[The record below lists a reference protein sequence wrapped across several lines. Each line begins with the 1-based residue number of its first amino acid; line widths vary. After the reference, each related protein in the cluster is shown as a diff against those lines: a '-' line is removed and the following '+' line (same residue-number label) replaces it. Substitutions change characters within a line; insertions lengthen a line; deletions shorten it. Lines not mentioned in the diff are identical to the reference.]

1 MTQGQ
6 PVSGNT
12 KIAKVR
18 AVDLE
23 TIIEQITTKIKAD
36 MDIARA
42 ESKAEIER
50 IRSKLDEAQAE
61 AERARAANEEMAQR
75 VTGLEAEAERARAA
89 NEAEIERIR
98 SELNE
103 AQAEAKR
110 ARAEGGTLTQGME
123 RLTRNFNKHRE
134 ENELRAKYRQADIDN
149 IFIRM
154 DRADNGLKDEIEVT
168 RTEFKGIVQA
178 SETRLKEGHK
188 ILDERTCLMQDQ
200 IALLGENV
208 VGGGVSRL
216 GRIVLDNI
224 DGHFSTEPM
233 PLPDKLEMA
242 GLKTTGKFYL
252 RQCESMLVDLQPM
265 IKNSE
270 ARSCEVFRY
279 LTHGRYLLPGG
290 AHFNGEYVNV
300 YVAENLV
307 AFKSFRDS
315 RVVLWERN
323 SVGRWKPVA
332 WE

>member
-1 MTQGQ
+1 MTLQAQHTEETAGGEAGTSTMTQGQ
-6 PVSGNT
+6 PAANST
-12 KIAKVR
+12 TIAKLR

-23 TIIEQITTKIKAD
+23 TIVEHITTKIKAD
-36 MDIARA
+36 ID
-42 ESKAEIER
+42 S
-50 IRSKLDEAQAE
+50 
-61 AERARAANEEMAQR
+61 
-75 VTGLEAEAERARAA
+75 ARAA

-103 AQAEAKR
+103 AQAEAERARAANEEMARRVAGLEAEAER

-134 ENELRAKYRQADIDN
+134 ENELRAKYRQDDIDN
-149 IFIRM
+149 LFIRM